1 MRKDKSK
8 LKKGRRRRRT
18 SGKKKGR
25 EDLPHRRRE
34 RRERRMR
41 RKGAHRGDEINLPLK
56 KIDERRRVRKKR
68 TALEKFMTQYKL
80 KGITILLLSQG

>member
-18 SGKKKGR
+18 SGKKGR

-34 RRERRMR
+34 RGERRMR

-80 KGITILLLSQG
+80 KGITILLFSQG

>member
-18 SGKKKGR
+18 SGKKGR

-34 RRERRMR
+34 RGERRMR

-56 KIDERRRVRKKR
+56 KIDVRAK
-68 TALEKFMTQYKL
+68 TSEEEKNSARKTHDS
-80 KGITILLLSQG
+80 I